1 MVMLPKIQTQRWGR
15 SLSGRFLF
23 LLSSSAPQTGTGK
36 SPSES
41 AQKTTA
47 ICANQEIFG
56 FDWGD
61 AGERT
66 TILRVVVEGKFT
78 MQPASCAAW
87 RKQIAK

>member
-61 AGERT
+61 AAERT
-66 TILRVVVEGKFT
+66 TILRAVVDGGFT
-78 MQPASCAAW
+78 MWERQNAA
-87 RKQIAK
+87 QE